1 MCNVL
6 EIAKSTFYHEAKE
19 KPNEDELT
27 EAIVEI
33 FHNNR
38 KVYGTRKI
46 KAKLQERGLIVSR
59 RRIGRIMQEQSL
71 VSPRTPL
78 RNLSLIKRSVMRRKQ
93 RMNSIVSLIRRK

>member
-1 MCNVL
+1 MKVSIIQNNRDKYSVSAMCNVL

-38 KVYGTRKI
+38 KVYGTRKN
-46 KAKLQERGLIVSR
+46 KSQASGT
-59 RRIGRIMQEQSL
+59 
-71 VSPRTPL
+71 RTHRL
-78 RNLSLIKRSVMRRKQ
+78 
-93 RMNSIVSLIRRK
+93 